1 MQTFPNILK
10 IAKVIPLHKG
20 GSSLELNNYRHIS
33 LLSVFDKIM
42 EKIIHKQ
49 LYNFLESHNIL
60 FKNQYGFRKN
70 NSTIY
75 AIIEIVEKIRESID
89 QGKLGC
95 GIYVVFRWPPG
106 ENNFS
111 YIFIIWFCFPSGC
124 IYWWIIT
131 FNCCKFIFMKERFL
145 CLKGPTQGQFHC
157 SPHLAMAQTRLTRE
171 CSNNQK
177 KCEENNLHVYSIFF
191 L

>member
-1 MQTFPNILK
+1 MIVIPLCYIINISFSTGVFPNILK

-111 YIFIIWFCFPSGC
+111 YIFII
-124 IYWWIIT
+124 
-131 FNCCKFIFMKERFL
+131 
-145 CLKGPTQGQFHC
+145 
-157 SPHLAMAQTRLTRE
+157 
-171 CSNNQK
+171 
-177 KCEENNLHVYSIFF
+177 
-191 L
+191 